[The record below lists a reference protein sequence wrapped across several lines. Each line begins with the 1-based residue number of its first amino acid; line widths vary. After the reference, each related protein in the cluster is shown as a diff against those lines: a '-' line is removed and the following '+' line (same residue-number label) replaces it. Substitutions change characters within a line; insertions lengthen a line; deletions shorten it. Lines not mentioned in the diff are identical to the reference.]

1 MTTVNPADPASSAPR
16 RGRPAD
22 VDPERVALLALR
34 HFASHGYEATTMEE
48 IAGLAGVSR
57 RTLFRYFPS
66 KPDLVWG
73 GMEPVVERMRR
84 VLDAASPDESAR
96 EVMARAVRESLA
108 LDAEAMEATRL
119 RLRLMASDPAL
130 IAFGVARLRDN
141 RDALAEF
148 VARTLGRP
156 LSDLQVAV
164 LSDAISSANFS
175 ALLWW
180 ATNRDDGD
188 PASVVVEAL
197 DVVLAGPIPRLQ

>member
-1 MTTVNPADPASSAPR
+1 MTTVNSPDAAPR

-22 VDPERVALLALR
+22 VDPERVALVALR

-48 IAGLAGVSR
+48 IAGLAGISR

-73 GMEPVVERMRR
+73 GMEAVVERMHR
-84 VLDAASPDESAR
+84 VLDAASPDESTR
-96 EVMARAVRESLA
+96 EVISRAVSESL
-108 LDAEAMEATRL
+108 DMDPESMEATRL

-130 IAFGVARLRDN
+130 IAFGVVRLSAN
-141 RDALAEF
+141 RDVLAEF
-148 VARTLGRP
+148 VGRTLGRP
-156 LSDLQVAV
+156 VSDLQVRV

-180 ATNRDDGD
+180 ATNRDDDD

-197 DVVLAGPIPRLQ
+197 GVVLGGQP